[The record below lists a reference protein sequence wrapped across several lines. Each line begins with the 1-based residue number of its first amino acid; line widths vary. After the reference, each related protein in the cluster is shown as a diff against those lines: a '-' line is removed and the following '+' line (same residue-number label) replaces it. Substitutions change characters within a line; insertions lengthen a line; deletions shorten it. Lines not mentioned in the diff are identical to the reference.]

1 MKNMILTGWTFS
13 RVLWVL
19 FGIVIITEAIL
30 RKELVPGI
38 AGLLYTAMGVFN
50 RTICGLG
57 LCSFSP
63 KVVEKA
69 DGNDD
74 VKQTRKIA

>member
-13 RVLWVL
+13 RILWVL
-19 FGIVIITEAIL
+19 IGIVIITEAIL

-38 AGLLYTAMGVFN
+38 AGVLYTAIGVFN

-63 KVVEKA
+63 KGGEKA
-69 DGNDD
+69 VGNND
-74 VKQTRKIA
+74 VKQTEE

>member
-19 FGIVIITEAIL
+19 IGIVIITEAIL
-30 RKELVPGI
+30 RKELVPGV
-38 AGLLYTAMGVFN
+38 AGVLYTAMGVFN

-63 KVVEKA
+63 KAGEKA
-69 DGNDD
+69 DGVSD
-74 VKQTRKIA
+74 VKQTKE